1 MIRCPGNGEPSK
13 LIQGGLASQGRQVPA
28 SQGRQVRWSHFS
40 FVRTKGLRGPCA
52 KSLYSSPAMR
62 GPCTL
67 TWDFTRSAYNQR
79 VCWGFVTMRPRLL
92 AQPQEGLQSSQ
103 GHGGGS
109 PFTGCLKSHISGVRP
124 PPALLHNLL
133 KLATS
138 ELSLEDTVQSG
149 LISRSASIRLRS

>member
-1 MIRCPGNGEPSK
+1 
-13 LIQGGLASQGRQVPA
+13 
-28 SQGRQVRWSHFS
+28 
-40 FVRTKGLRGPCA
+40 
-52 KSLYSSPAMR
+52 
-62 GPCTL
+62 
-67 TWDFTRSAYNQR
+67 
-79 VCWGFVTMRPRLL
+79 MRPRLL

-103 GHGGGS
+103 GHGGVGGR